1 MRSIWLIRNDCI
13 FNNQVWSDVKV
24 VLRRIQ
30 RLILEWKPIFKE
42 KMRGAMMSWS
52 SSLEQM
58 IKEPLRIG
66 NS

>member
-1 MRSIWLIRNDCI
+1 
-13 FNNQVWSDVKV
+13 VKV
-24 VLRRIQ
+24 VLRIIQ